1 LGSFYR
7 LSRVEPW
14 DLMTDLKSHLQTLY
28 AQSFRITLASSILP
42 QLCPR
47 LHEAGIASSNGM
59 IPPSPQNEGG
69 DLVVLGL

>member
-1 LGSFYR
+1 FYR

-14 DLMTDLKSHLQTLY
+14 DLMTDLKSHLKTLY

-42 QLCPR
+42 QLFLQTSGKSMKKR
-47 LHEAGIASSNGM
+47 GSNGT